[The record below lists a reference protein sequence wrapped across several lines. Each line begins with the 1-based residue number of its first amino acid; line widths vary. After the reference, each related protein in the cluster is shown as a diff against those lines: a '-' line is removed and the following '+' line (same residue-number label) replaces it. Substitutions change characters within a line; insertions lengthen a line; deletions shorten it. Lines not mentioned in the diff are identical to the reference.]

1 MNFSAISAAGLIA
14 ASIAVSAVSSFA
26 ACGGD
31 AWTVPK
37 DHFDGVNQFGYVTF
51 WDKIADV
58 DIGEDQPFPIVIGFQ
73 SAREKSSP
81 YLGYGWVMPLLE
93 SYMVQTG
100 ENTFEIMKPTGYT
113 SGFGRDPKTAT
124 AIGGVQ
130 GWKGEIGSNTI
141 KVWAPC
147 GWSLTY
153 TMGRLT
159 EMGTPKGKRILVK
172 RDLSGQVEDVTMDGR
187 VLVKVVKGL
196 GGKIEGLEVEGQKLA
211 IAMGEKPR
219 VQNLAGKNVIAGKD
233 MSLASISTGEASPM
247 PFRAFEYGVD
257 KDLQPKMV
265 VKAGVQSGR
274 EIVWNA
280 GNSII
285 NKDGDWDYDG
295 TAKTEGKN
303 ASIRRTN
310 QRGELES
317 WYLDQTLGTELSENS
332 DGTKRKVLRFAS
344 GSLVGKIRRE
354 EIVRPGLP
362 PFKRELSY
370 DKDGKLARE
379 IRGELVRRFFYDK
392 NKLTITDSV
401 KDNLV
406 RIAFQ
411 VDRKPVRETWISGDV
426 TKTWIYKSD
435 DEFSAILGLVSSL
448 ANPQNVSL
456 IEVTDSKQNGRTF
469 KYLSGTDGWTMASSV
484 VSQVNHSTIHC
495 SAPHTINNHE
505 KK

>member
-1 MNFSAISAAGLIA
+1 MNFPATSAFGLIA

-37 DHFDGVNQFGYVTF
+37 DHFDGVDNFGFVSY
-51 WDKIADV
+51 WDKIADI
-58 DIGEDQPFPIVIGFQ
+58 DIGEDQPLPLVIGFK
-73 SAREKSSP
+73 SNRERSSP
-81 YLGYGWVMPLLE
+81 YLGHGWVMPLLD

-153 TMGRLT
+153 TLGRLT

-172 RDLSGQVEDVTMDGR
+172 RDLSGQVDDVTMDGR

-196 GGKIEGLEVEGQKLA
+196 GGKLEGLEVEGQKLA

-257 KDLQPKMV
+257 TGIQPTMT
-265 VKAGVQSGR
+265 VKTHDQGER
-274 EIVWNA
+274 EIVWHPTNYFIVSDGKWKYHTKPSGA
-280 GNSII
+280 FGQYSAISRTNENNQVEGRSIDPSKGI
-285 NKDGDWDYDG
+285 EEILYLDG
-295 TAKTEGKN
+295 KTKL
-303 ASIRRTN
+303 IRRFTSGIFAGSLREIVVKMPDKPDYE
-310 QRGELES
+310 QRKFL
-317 WYLDQTLGTELSENS
+317 YSEN
-332 DGTKRKVLRFAS
+332 GQILRD
-344 GSLVGKIRRE
+344 
-354 EIVRPGLP
+354 VR
-362 PFKRELSY
+362 
-370 DKDGKLARE
+370 
-379 IRGELVRRFFYDK
+379 
-392 NKLTITDSV
+392 N
-401 KDNLV
+401 
-406 RIAFQ
+406 
-411 VDRKPVRETWISGDV
+411 
-426 TKTWIYKSD
+426 
-435 DEFSAILGLVSSL
+435 
-448 ANPQNVSL
+448 
-456 IEVTDSKQNGRTF
+456 NGALRLE
-469 KYLSGTDGWTMASSV
+469 YVNGNASSV
-484 VSQVNHSTIHC
+484 YRNERLIYSLTPFSSDNT
-495 SAPHTINNHE
+495 
-505 KK
+505 K

>member
-1 MNFSAISAAGLIA
+1 MNFPATSAFGLIA

-37 DHFDGVNQFGYVTF
+37 DHFDGVDNFGFVSY
-51 WDKIADV
+51 WDKIADI
-58 DIGEDQPFPIVIGFQ
+58 DIGEDQPLPLVIGFK
-73 SAREKSSP
+73 SNRERSSP
-81 YLGYGWVMPLLE
+81 YLGHGWVMPLLD

-153 TMGRLT
+153 TLGRLT

-172 RDLSGQVEDVTMDGR
+172 RDLSGQVDDVTMDGR

-196 GGKIEGLEVEGQKLA
+196 GGKLEGLEVEGQKLA

-257 KDLQPKMV
+257 TEIQPTMTAKADGQEERKIVWSSGNNIISKDGEWTYDIKPDNNHFANSAIRRENAQN
-265 VKAGVQSGR
+265 QSEFWYRDENKGE
-274 EIVWNA
+274 EIV
-280 GNSII
+280 
-285 NKDGDWDYDG
+285 
-295 TAKTEGKN
+295 KT
-303 ASIRRTN
+303 
-310 QRGELES
+310 
-317 WYLDQTLGTELSENS
+317 
-332 DGTKRKVLRFAS
+332 AS
-344 GSLVGKIRRE
+344 GSLQKNSWFTTGPLAMKQRSLERYRDGALLFKKRFNYGLEGTLLRSIITTGTGSITTVFDVRGQADLSSDIVETQIVSTEKLKIAKMTRSNGQTTTF
-354 EIVRPGLP
+354 I
-362 PFKRELSY
+362 
-370 DKDGKLARE
+370 
-379 IRGELVRRFFYDK
+379 
-392 NKLTITDSV
+392 
-401 KDNLV
+401 
-406 RIAFQ
+406 Q
-411 VDRKPVRETWISGDV
+411 
-426 TKTWIYKSD
+426 
-435 DEFSAILGLVSSL
+435 IL
-448 ANPQNVSL
+448 
-456 IEVTDSKQNGRTF
+456 K
-469 KYLSGTDGWTMASSV
+469 
-484 VSQVNHSTIHC
+484 H
-495 SAPHTINNHE
+495 
-505 KK
+505 